1 MSLIEGEIVELKPFS
16 VDEKKKGWL
25 YGRSSGQ
32 EGRFPNI
39 GGLLEGPIE
48 ASYIERVS
56 DIINNTII

>member
-16 VDEKKKGWL
+16 VDVKKKGWL

-48 ASYIERVS
+48 AFYIKRVWQ
-56 DIINNTII
+56 IIIEDNH